1 MRLSSLP
8 LYYRASTKF
17 FIIPSGKL
25 VLQQE
30 NSSATRIK
38 LNFHSSFKILGSHR
52 KLFLNLIEGADNS
65 NANKPR
71 ISQTPD
77 NKSLH
82 SLPNQAMLSFS
93 TYRNIIIFFLKT
105 SFVTFFYLLNHYLQV
120 FLIILLLLCN
130 KY

>member
-93 TYRNIIIFFLKT
+93 TYRNIIFLKT

-130 KY
+130 K

>member
-130 KY
+130 K

>member
-77 NKSLH
+77 NKRLH

-130 KY
+130 K

>member
-25 VLQQE
+25 LLQQE

-82 SLPNQAMLSFS
+82 SLPNQAMLSLS
-93 TYRNIIIFFLKT
+93 TCRNINFFE
-105 SFVTFFYLLNHYLQV
+105 N
-120 FLIILLLLCN
+120 
-130 KY
+130 

>member
-1 MRLSSLP
+1 MHLVVMLNKQGVHVN
-8 LYYRASTKF
+8 A
-17 FIIPSGKL
+17 FIISHCITGPQQSKL

-82 SLPNQAMLSFS
+82 SLPKQAMLSLS
-93 TYRNIIIFFLKT
+93 T
-105 SFVTFFYLLNHYLQV
+105 
-120 FLIILLLLCN
+120 
-130 KY
+130 

>member
-65 NANKPR
+65 NANKPESPKLPITKDFILYQIKPCSRFRR
-71 ISQTPD
+71 IE
-77 NKSLH
+77 
-82 SLPNQAMLSFS
+82 
-93 TYRNIIIFFLKT
+93 I
-105 SFVTFFYLLNHYLQV
+105 
-120 FLIILLLLCN
+120 
-130 KY
+130 

>member
-77 NKSLH
+77 NKRLH

>member
-8 LYYRASTKF
+8 LYYRASTKV

-82 SLPNQAMLSFS
+82 SLPNQAMLSLS
-93 TYRNIIIFFLKT
+93 T
-105 SFVTFFYLLNHYLQV
+105 
-120 FLIILLLLCN
+120 
-130 KY
+130 

>member
-25 VLQQE
+25 VHVLQQE

-82 SLPNQAMLSFS
+82 SLPNQAMLSLS
-93 TYRNIIIFFLKT
+93 TKRNIIFFE
-105 SFVTFFYLLNHYLQV
+105 N
-120 FLIILLLLCN
+120 
-130 KY
+130 

>member
-65 NANKPR
+65 TMQTSPESPKLPITKAFILYQIKPCSR
-71 ISQTPD
+71 
-77 NKSLH
+77 
-82 SLPNQAMLSFS
+82 
-93 TYRNIIIFFLKT
+93 YRRVEI
-105 SFVTFFYLLNHYLQV
+105 
-120 FLIILLLLCN
+120 
-130 KY
+130 